1 MCVRVLSIRFCLSYG
16 RSDTKAISRN
26 VKKESCHFR
35 KCMLVCTHVCTQFQ
49 CKSNNLLLI
58 KRIWCAC
65 ASVCGVCILITRTL
79 STGVVPFTWS
89 LIAIH
94 LYSWYAVF
102 VIRLSHCY
110 LDQVCDDC
118 ASKFHQTTSH
128 YTLHTTRY
136 EMTGPTQNA
145 VIWCCL
151 LEFAPTVW
159 RTLIWC
165 NLKFK
170 S

>member
-102 VIRLSHCY
+102 VIRLSHAIWTKCVMIVRANSTR
-110 LDQVCDDC
+110 Q
-118 ASKFHQTTSH
+118 HRI
-128 YTLHTTRY
+128 TRY
-136 EMTGPTQNA
+136 IQHVT
-145 VIWCCL
+145 
-151 LEFAPTVW
+151 
-159 RTLIWC
+159 
-165 NLKFK
+165 K
-170 S
+170 